1 MGNIRNT
8 AITIIILTTF
18 ILIVLTV
25 ISAISSDNTDSTNYT
40 EDDLIEILEKAVDE
54 SVDEMTSYLKVT
66 HRIGKYQDHSKI
78 SKIAFEIKPL
88 ISKEIDMN
96 ISIRLFNE
104 NTIKYLEYN
113 GNSAKIESNS
123 LFKHKIWN
131 TLIENDFS
139 YIVTHDKDNSMIKS
153 NIINDKDRAYIIIK
167 LPEELYM
174 KKGDKMAVS
183 LILHP
188 GIERTITV
196 NPIDLPLKSN
206 SIVEI

>member
-1 MGNIRNT
+1 
-8 AITIIILTTF
+8 
-18 ILIVLTV
+18 LTV
-25 ISAISSDNTDSTNYT
+25 ISAISSDNTDSTDYT

-66 HRIGKYQDHSKI
+66 HRIGKYQDYSKI
-78 SKIAFEIKPL
+78 NKIAFEIKPL

-113 GNSAKIESNS
+113 GNSAKIESNY
-123 LFKHKIWN
+123 LFNHKIWN
-131 TLIENDFS
+131 TLRENDFS
-139 YIVTHDKDNSMIKS
+139 YIVTHDKDNSMIKN